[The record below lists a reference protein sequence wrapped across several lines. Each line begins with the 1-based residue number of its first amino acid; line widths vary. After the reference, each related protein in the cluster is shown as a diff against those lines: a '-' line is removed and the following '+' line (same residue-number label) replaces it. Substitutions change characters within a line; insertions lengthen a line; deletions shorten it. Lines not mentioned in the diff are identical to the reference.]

1 MSNVVRIFAPPSPL
15 VWSLFEICEK
25 TSSPLG
31 SRELWSLATA
41 GSYQQRRRVTC
52 RLARFA
58 LRQTAGVVGR
68 TKMH

>member
-25 TSSPLG
+25 TSSGAL
-31 SRELWSLATA
+31 ETA

-52 RLARFA
+52 RLVRFA
-58 LRQTAGVVGR
+58 LKQTAGEVVGR